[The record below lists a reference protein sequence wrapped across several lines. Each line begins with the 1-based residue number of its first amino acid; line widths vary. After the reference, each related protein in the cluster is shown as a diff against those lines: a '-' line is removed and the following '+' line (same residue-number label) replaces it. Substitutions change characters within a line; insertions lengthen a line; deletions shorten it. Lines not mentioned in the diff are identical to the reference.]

1 MKSFQFST
9 QKFFYVIATAFLVVA
24 CLIYSRPFIVPFGFS
39 LLISFI
45 LMPSVK
51 WLERKRIPSA
61 IAIIIV
67 FILVVGL
74 IFGITYFF
82 SSQISKLVSDFQ
94 SFTDNFYSILDQG
107 IKKYNE
113 SVTFLPPV
121 DDDIIKKEI
130 IGFVQSSGGSILST
144 TFAQTSSFVAA
155 VFLIPVYVF
164 LFLFYRKGIK
174 KGITYFF
181 PEEKHQTVEEIL
193 YEVQGVGKNY
203 IVGLLTVMLILAI
216 LNSTFLLI
224 VGIDYA
230 IMFGCLAAL
239 LIIIPYI
246 GTYLGSALPILYAL
260 ITMDVTSAIIILIG
274 FVIIQA
280 LEGNFLTPKIV
291 GGNTNVNALTA
302 FTALIAGGYIW
313 GISGMVLAIP
323 FVAMLNKIFR
333 YINGLQP
340 VALLLGETLYEEDI
354 TFPELKESFNSKRNN
369 ENNFEEFST
378 KAKKVWKIWF
388 GKEKKKDED
397 LDT

>member
-74 IFGITYFF
+74 IFGVTYFF

-246 GTYLGSALPILYAL
+246 GTYLGSALPIFYAL
-260 ITMDVTSAIIILIG
+260 ITMDVTSAVIILIG

-354 TFPELKESFNSKRNN
+354 TFPELKESFNSKRNK
-369 ENNFEEFST
+369 ENNFEEFSS

-388 GKEKKKDED
+388 GKEKKEDED